1 MIAKE
6 RLFESRGSLSSALAT
21 DVANALQHHV
31 RTKGSSCLAVSGGS
45 TPKLFFETLSRFD
58 VPWSRVTV
66 TLVDERQVPETDPR
80 SNARLVRDNLLQN
93 SAAGAQFVPLFDNPE
108 AENVGTL
115 DVVVLGMGNDG
126 HTASFFP
133 GGDNLGEVLN
143 PKTGK
148 RIVTMSA
155 PAAGES
161 RLTFT
166 LPALLDASL
175 LCLHIEGQEKR
186 DVLNKALGEG
196 SVEAMPVRAVLRSKK
211 PLTLYWCP

>member
-58 VPWSRVTV
+58 IPWSRITV
-66 TLVDERQVPETDPR
+66 TLVDERQVPETNPR
-80 SNARLVRDNLLQN
+80 SNARLVREDLLQN
-93 SAAGAQFVPLFDNPE
+93 SAAGAEFVPLFENSD
-108 AENVGTL
+108 AENIGTL
-115 DVVVLGMGNDG
+115 DVIVLGMGSDG

-133 GGDNLGEVLN
+133 GGNNLSEALN
-143 PKTGK
+143 PKAGK
-148 RIVTMSA
+148 RIVAMSA
-155 PAAGES
+155 PAADEP

-186 DVLNKALGEG
+186 DVLDRALTEG
-196 SVEAMPVRAVLRSKK
+196 PVEAMPVRAVLRSKK

>member
-31 RTKGSSCLAVSGGS
+31 RAKGSACLAVSGGS

-58 VPWSRVTV
+58 VPWSKVTI
-66 TLVDERQVPETDPR
+66 TLADERQVPETNSR
-80 SNARLVRDNLLQN
+80 SNARLVRENLLQN
-93 SAAGAQFVPLFDNPE
+93 SAAGAEFVPLFENPD

-115 DVVVLGMGNDG
+115 DVVVLGMGSDG

-133 GGDNLGEVLN
+133 GGDNLSEALS
-143 PKTGK
+143 PKAGK
-148 RIVTMSA
+148 RIVKISA
-155 PAAGES
+155 PAADEP

-186 DVLNKALGEG
+186 AVLNKALAEG
-196 SVEAMPVRAVLRSKK
+196 PVEAMPVRAVLRSKK

>member
-31 RTKGSSCLAVSGGS
+31 RAKGSASLAVSGGS

-58 VPWSRVTV
+58 IPWSRITV
-66 TLVDERQVPETDPR
+66 TLVDERQVPETSPR
-80 SNARLVRDNLLQN
+80 SNAKLVRENLLQN
-93 SAAGAQFVPLFDNPE
+93 SAAGAEFVPLFENPD

-133 GGDNLGEVLN
+133 DGDNLSEALN
-143 PKTGK
+143 LKSGK
-148 RIVTMSA
+148 RIVKMSA
-155 PAAGES
+155 PDADEP

-186 DVLNKALGEG
+186 DVLNQALAEG
-196 SVEAMPVRAVLRSKK
+196 PVEAMPVRAVLRSKK

>member
-31 RTKGSSCLAVSGGS
+31 RAKGSTCLAVSGGI

-58 VPWSRVTV
+58 IPWSKITV
-66 TLVDERQVPETDPR
+66 TLVDERQVPETNPR
-80 SNARLVRDNLLQN
+80 SNAKFVRENLLQN
-93 SAAGAQFVPLFDNPE
+93 SAAGAEFVPLFENPD
-108 AENVGTL
+108 AKNISTL
-115 DVVVLGMGNDG
+115 DVVVLGMGSDG

-133 GGDNLGEVLN
+133 DGDNLSEALN
-143 PKTGK
+143 PKSGK
-148 RIVTMSA
+148 RIVEMSA
-155 PAAGES
+155 PAAGEP

-186 DVLNKALGEG
+186 DVLNKALAEG
-196 SVEAMPVRAVLRSKK
+196 PVEAMPVRAVLRSKK

>member
-21 DVANALQHHV
+21 DVANALQHQV
-31 RTKGSSCLAVSGGS
+31 RAKGSACLAVSGGS

-58 VPWSRVTV
+58 VPWSRITV
-66 TLVDERQVPETDPR
+66 TLVDERQVPEADPR
-80 SNARLVRDNLLQN
+80 SNARLVRENLLQN
-93 SAAGAQFVPLFDNPE
+93 SAAGAEFVPLFENPE
-108 AENVGTL
+108 AESIGTL

-133 GGDNLGEVLN
+133 GGDNLSEALS
-143 PKTGK
+143 PKAGK
-148 RIVTMSA
+148 RIVEISA
-155 PAAGES
+155 PAAGEP

-186 DVLNKALGEG
+186 DVLNQALAEG
-196 SVEAMPVRAVLRSKK
+196 PVEAMPVRAVLRSKK

>member
-31 RTKGSSCLAVSGGS
+31 RTKGSACLAVSGGS
-45 TPKLFFETLSRFD
+45 TPRLFFETLSRFD
-58 VPWSRVTV
+58 VPWSRITV
-66 TLVDERQVPETDPR
+66 TLVDERQVPETNPR
-80 SNARLVRDNLLQN
+80 SNAKLVRENLLQN
-93 SAAGAQFVPLFDNPE
+93 SAAGAEFVPLFENPE
-108 AENVGTL
+108 AENIATL
-115 DVVVLGMGNDG
+115 DVVVLGMGSDG

-133 GGDNLGEVLN
+133 GGDNLSEALS
-143 PKTGK
+143 PKAGK
-148 RIVTMSA
+148 RIVAISA
-155 PAAGES
+155 PAADEP

-186 DVLNKALGEG
+186 DVLNRALAEG
-196 SVEAMPVRAVLRSKK
+196 PVEAMPVRAVLRSKK

>member
-31 RTKGSSCLAVSGGS
+31 RVKGSACLAVSGGS

-58 VPWSRVTV
+58 VPWSRITV
-66 TLVDERQVPETDPR
+66 TLVDERQVPETNPR
-80 SNARLVRDNLLQN
+80 SNAKLVRENLLQN
-93 SAAGAQFVPLFDNPE
+93 SAAGAEFVPLFENPD
-108 AENVGTL
+108 AENIATL
-115 DVVVLGMGNDG
+115 DVVVLGMGSDG

-133 GGDNLGEVLN
+133 GGDNLSEALN

-148 RIVTMSA
+148 RIVKMSA
-155 PAAGES
+155 PAADEP

-186 DVLNKALGEG
+186 DVLNKALAEG
-196 SVEAMPVRAVLRSKK
+196 PVEAMPVRAVLRSKK

>member
-31 RTKGSSCLAVSGGS
+31 RAKGSSCLAVSGGT

-58 VPWSRVTV
+58 IPWSRITV
-66 TLVDERQVPETDPR
+66 TLVDERQVAETSPR
-80 SNARLVRDNLLQN
+80 SNAKLVRENLLQN
-93 SAAGAQFVPLFDNPE
+93 SAAGAKFVPLFENPD
-108 AENVGTL
+108 AENIATL
-115 DVVVLGMGNDG
+115 DVVVLGMGSDG

-133 GGDNLGEVLN
+133 GGDNLSEALN

-148 RIVTMSA
+148 RIVKMSA
-155 PAAGES
+155 PAADEP

-186 DVLNKALGEG
+186 DVLDQALAEG
-196 SVEAMPVRAVLRSKK
+196 PVEAMPVRAVLRSKK
-211 PLTLYWCP
+211 PLALYWCP

>member
-80 SNARLVRDNLLQN
+80 SNARLVRENLLQN

-133 GGDNLGEVLN
+133 GGDNLGEALN
-143 PKTGK
+143 PKIGK

-186 DVLNKALGEG
+186 DVLNKALVEG
-196 SVEAMPVRAVLRSKK
+196 PVEAMPVRAVLRSKK

>member
-31 RTKGSSCLAVSGGS
+31 RVKGSACLAVSGGS

-58 VPWSRVTV
+58 VPWSRITV
-66 TLVDERQVPETDPR
+66 TLVDERQVPETNPR
-80 SNARLVRDNLLQN
+80 SNARLVRENLLQN
-93 SAAGAQFVPLFDNPE
+93 SAAGAEFVPLFENPD
-108 AENVGTL
+108 AENIGTL

-133 GGDNLGEVLN
+133 GGDNLSEALK
-143 PKTGK
+143 PKAGK
-148 RIVTMSA
+148 RIVEMSA
-155 PAAGES
+155 PAADEP

-166 LPALLDASL
+166 LPTLLDTSL

-186 DVLNKALGEG
+186 DVLNQALAEG
-196 SVEAMPVRAVLRSKK
+196 PVEAMPVRAVLRSKK

>member
-1 MIAKE
+1 MIARE

-21 DVANALQHHV
+21 DVANALQRHV
-31 RTKGSSCLAVSGGS
+31 RAKGSACLAVSGGT

-58 VPWSRVTV
+58 IPWSRITV
-66 TLVDERQVPETDPR
+66 TLVDERQVPETNPR
-80 SNARLVRDNLLQN
+80 SNARLVRENLLQN
-93 SAAGAQFVPLFDNPE
+93 SAAGAAFVPLFENPD
-108 AENVGTL
+108 AENIATL
-115 DVVVLGMGNDG
+115 DVVVFGMGSDG

-133 GGDNLGEVLN
+133 GGDSLGEALSL
-143 PKTGK
+143 KSGK
-148 RIVTMSA
+148 RIVGMSA
-155 PAAGES
+155 PAAGEP

-186 DVLNKALGEG
+186 AVLNQALAEG
-196 SVEAMPVRAVLRSKK
+196 PVEAMPVRAVLRSKK

>member
-31 RTKGSSCLAVSGGS
+31 RAKGSACLAVSGGS

-58 VPWSRVTV
+58 IPWSKITIA
-66 TLVDERQVPETDPR
+66 LVDERQVPETSPR
-80 SNARLVRDNLLQN
+80 SNAKLVRENLLQN
-93 SAAGAQFVPLFDNPE
+93 SAAGAEFVPLFENPE
-108 AENVGTL
+108 AENLGTL
-115 DVVVLGMGNDG
+115 DVVVLGMGSDG

-133 GGDNLGEVLN
+133 GGNNLSEALN
-143 PKTGK
+143 PKSGN
-148 RIVTMSA
+148 RIIEISA
-155 PAAGES
+155 PAAGEP

-175 LCLHIEGQEKR
+175 LCLHIEGREKR
-186 DVLNKALGEG
+186 DVLNQALAEG
-196 SVEAMPVRAVLRSKK
+196 PVEAMPVRAVLRSKK

>member
-31 RTKGSSCLAVSGGS
+31 RAKGSACLAVSGGS

-58 VPWSRVTV
+58 IPWSKITI
-66 TLVDERQVPETDPR
+66 TLVDERQVPETSPR
-80 SNARLVRDNLLQN
+80 SNAKLVRENLLQN
-93 SAAGAQFVPLFDNPE
+93 SAAGAEFVPLFENPE
-108 AENVGTL
+108 AENLGTL
-115 DVVVLGMGNDG
+115 DVVVLGMGSDG

-133 GGDNLGEVLN
+133 GGNNLSEALN
-143 PKTGK
+143 PKSGN
-148 RIVTMSA
+148 RIIEISA
-155 PAAGES
+155 PAAGEP

-175 LCLHIEGQEKR
+175 LCLHIEGREKR
-186 DVLNKALGEG
+186 DVLNQALAEG
-196 SVEAMPVRAVLRSKK
+196 PVEAMPVRAVLRSKK

>member
-31 RTKGSSCLAVSGGS
+31 RTKGSACLAVSGGS

-58 VPWSRVTV
+58 VPWSRITV
-66 TLVDERQVPETDPR
+66 TLVDERQVPETNPR
-80 SNARLVRDNLLQN
+80 SNARLVRENLLQN
-93 SAAGAQFVPLFDNPE
+93 SAAGAEFVPLFENPD
-108 AENVGTL
+108 AENIGTL
-115 DVVVLGMGNDG
+115 DVVVLGMGSDG
-126 HTASFFP
+126 HTASYFP
-133 GGDNLGEVLN
+133 GGDNLSEALH

-148 RIVTMSA
+148 RIVKILA
-155 PAAGES
+155 PAAGEP

-186 DVLNKALGEG
+186 DVLNQALAEG
-196 SVEAMPVRAVLRSKK
+196 PVEAMPVRAVLRSKK

>member
-1 MIAKE
+1 MIVKE

-21 DVANALQHHV
+21 DVANVLQHHV
-31 RTKGSSCLAVSGGS
+31 RVKGSACLAVSGGS

-58 VPWSRVTV
+58 VPWSRITV
-66 TLVDERQVPETDPR
+66 TLVDERQVPETNPR
-80 SNARLVRDNLLQN
+80 SNARLVRENLLQN
-93 SAAGAQFVPLFDNPE
+93 SAAGAEFVPLFENPD
-108 AENVGTL
+108 AENIGTL

-126 HTASFFP
+126 HTASFYP
-133 GGDNLGEVLN
+133 GGDNLGEALN

-148 RIVTMSA
+148 RIVKMSA
-155 PAAGES
+155 PAADES

-166 LPALLDASL
+166 LHALLDASL

-186 DVLNKALGEG
+186 DVLNQALAEG
-196 SVEAMPVRAVLRSKK
+196 PVEAMPVRAVLRSKK

>member
-21 DVANALQHHV
+21 DVANALQRHV
-31 RTKGSSCLAVSGGS
+31 RAKGSACLAVSGGS

-58 VPWSRVTV
+58 VPWSRITV
-66 TLVDERQVPETDPR
+66 TLVDERQVPETNPR
-80 SNARLVRDNLLQN
+80 SNAKLVRENLLQN
-93 SAAGAQFVPLFDNPE
+93 SAAGAEFVPLFENPG
-108 AENVGTL
+108 AENIGTL
-115 DVVVLGMGNDG
+115 DVVVLGMGSDG

-133 GGDNLGEVLN
+133 GGDNLSEALA

-148 RIVTMSA
+148 RIVGMSA
-155 PAAGES
+155 PAADEP

-186 DVLNKALGEG
+186 NVLNQALTEG
-196 SVEAMPVRAVLRSKK
+196 PVEAMPVRAVLRSKK

>member
-31 RTKGSSCLAVSGGS
+31 RAKGRACLAVSGGS

-58 VPWSRVTV
+58 IPWSKITV
-66 TLVDERQVPETDPR
+66 TLVDERQVPETNPR
-80 SNARLVRDNLLQN
+80 SNAKLVRENLLQN
-93 SAAGAQFVPLFDNPE
+93 SAAGAEFVPLFENPD

-133 GGDNLGEVLN
+133 GGNNLSEALN
-143 PKTGK
+143 PNIGK
-148 RIVTMSA
+148 RIVEISA
-155 PAAGES
+155 PAADEP

-186 DVLNKALGEG
+186 DVLNKALAEG
-196 SVEAMPVRAVLRSKK
+196 PVEAMPVRAVLRSKK

>member
-31 RTKGSSCLAVSGGS
+31 RAKGSACLAVSGGS

-58 VPWSRVTV
+58 VPWSRITV
-66 TLVDERQVPETDPR
+66 TLVDERQVPETNVR
-80 SNARLVRDNLLQN
+80 SNAKLVRENLVQN
-93 SAAGAQFVPLFDNPE
+93 SAAGAEFVPLFENPE

-115 DVVVLGMGNDG
+115 DVVVLGMGSDG

-133 GGDNLGEVLN
+133 GGDNLSEALH

-148 RIVTMSA
+148 RIVKMSA
-155 PAAGES
+155 PAADEP

-186 DVLNKALGEG
+186 DVLNRALAEG
-196 SVEAMPVRAVLRSKK
+196 PVEAMPVRAVLRSKK

>member
-1 MIAKE
+1 MIVKE

-31 RTKGSSCLAVSGGS
+31 RVKGSACLAVSGGS

-58 VPWSRVTV
+58 VPWSRITV
-66 TLVDERQVPETDPR
+66 TLVDERQVPETNPR
-80 SNARLVRDNLLQN
+80 SNAKLVRENLLQN
-93 SAAGAQFVPLFDNPE
+93 SAAGAEFVPLFGNPG
-108 AENVGTL
+108 AENIGTL
-115 DVVVLGMGNDG
+115 DVVVLGMGSDG

-133 GGDNLGEVLN
+133 GGDNLSEALN

-148 RIVTMSA
+148 RIVMMSA
-155 PAAGES
+155 PAADEP

-175 LCLHIEGQEKR
+175 LCLHIEGHEKR
-186 DVLNKALGEG
+186 DVLNQALAEG
-196 SVEAMPVRAVLRSKK
+196 PVEAMPVRAVLRSKK

>member
-31 RTKGSSCLAVSGGS
+31 RAKGSSCLAVSGGT

-58 VPWSRVTV
+58 IPWSKISV
-66 TLVDERQVPETDPR
+66 TLVDERQVPETNPR
-80 SNARLVRDNLLQN
+80 SNARLVHENLLQN
-93 SAAGAQFVPLFDNPE
+93 SAAGAEFVPLYENPD
-108 AENVGTL
+108 AENIATL
-115 DVVVLGMGNDG
+115 DVVILGMGSDG

-133 GGDNLGEVLN
+133 GGDNLSEALS
-143 PKTGK
+143 PKSGK
-148 RIVTMSA
+148 RIVEISA
-155 PAAGES
+155 PAADEP

-186 DVLNKALGEG
+186 DVLNRALAEG
-196 SVEAMPVRAVLRSKK
+196 PVEAMPVRAVLRSKK

>member
-31 RTKGSSCLAVSGGS
+31 RAKGSACLAVSGGS

-58 VPWSRVTV
+58 VPWSKVTI
-66 TLVDERQVPETDPR
+66 TLVDERQVPETNPR
-80 SNARLVRDNLLQN
+80 SNARLVRENLLQN
-93 SAAGAQFVPLFDNPE
+93 SAAGAEFVPLFGNPD

-133 GGDNLGEVLN
+133 GGDNLSEALN
-143 PKTGK
+143 PKSGK
-148 RIVTMSA
+148 RIVEMSA
-155 PAAGES
+155 PAADES

-175 LCLHIEGQEKR
+175 LCLHVEGQEKR
-186 DVLNKALGEG
+186 DVLNQALAEG
-196 SVEAMPVRAVLRSKK
+196 PVEAMPVRAVLRSKK

>member
-31 RTKGSSCLAVSGGS
+31 RTKGSACLAVSGGS

-58 VPWSRVTV
+58 VPWSRITV
-66 TLVDERQVPETDPR
+66 TLVDERQVSETNPR
-80 SNARLVRDNLLQN
+80 SNARLVRENLLQN
-93 SAAGAQFVPLFDNPE
+93 SAAGAEFVPLFENPD
-108 AENVGTL
+108 AENIGTL
-115 DVVVLGMGNDG
+115 DVVVLGMGSDG

-133 GGDNLGEVLN
+133 GGDNLSEALN

-148 RIVTMSA
+148 RIVKMSA
-155 PAAGES
+155 PAADEP

-186 DVLNKALGEG
+186 DVLNQALAEG
-196 SVEAMPVRAVLRSKK
+196 PVEAMPVRAVLRSKK

>member
-66 TLVDERQVPETDPR
+66 TLVDERQVPETGPR
-80 SNARLVRDNLLQN
+80 SNARLVRENLLQN

-133 GGDNLGEVLN
+133 GGDNLGEALN
-143 PKTGK
+143 PKTGR

-155 PAAGES
+155 PAAGEP

-196 SVEAMPVRAVLRSKK
+196 PVEAMPVRAVLRSKK

>member
-31 RTKGSSCLAVSGGS
+31 RAKGSACLAVSGGS

-58 VPWSRVTV
+58 VPWSRITV
-66 TLVDERQVPETDPR
+66 TLVDERQVPESNPR
-80 SNARLVRDNLLQN
+80 SNAKLVRENLLQN
-93 SAAGAQFVPLFDNPE
+93 SAAGAAFVPLFENSD
-108 AENVGTL
+108 AENIATL
-115 DVVVLGMGNDG
+115 DVVVLGMGSDG

-133 GGDNLGEVLN
+133 GGDYLSEALDL
-143 PKTGK
+143 KSGK

-155 PAAGES
+155 PGADER

-186 DVLNKALGEG
+186 DVLNQALAEG
-196 SVEAMPVRAVLRSKK
+196 PVEAMPVRAVLRSKK
-211 PLTLYWCP
+211 PLALYWCP

>member
-31 RTKGSSCLAVSGGS
+31 RTKGSACLAVSGGS

-58 VPWSRVTV
+58 IPWSKITV
-66 TLVDERQVPETDPR
+66 TLVDERQVPETSPR
-80 SNARLVRDNLLQN
+80 SNARLVRENLLQN
-93 SAAGAQFVPLFDNPE
+93 SAAGAKFIPLFENPG
-108 AENVGTL
+108 AKNAPPL
-115 DVVVLGMGNDG
+115 DAVVLGMGSDG
-126 HTASFFP
+126 HTASLFP
-133 GGDNLGEVLN
+133 GGDHLGEAIN
-143 PKTGK
+143 PKTK
-148 RIVTMSA
+148 RRLVEISA
-155 PAAGES
+155 PAAGEP

-186 DVLNKALGEG
+186 DVLNKALAEG
-196 SVEAMPVRAVLRSKK
+196 PVESMPIRAVLRSKK

>member
-31 RTKGSSCLAVSGGS
+31 RAKGSSCLAVSGGS

-58 VPWSRVTV
+58 VPWSRITV
-66 TLVDERQVPETDPR
+66 TLVDERQVPETNPR
-80 SNARLVRDNLLQN
+80 SNAKLVRENLLQN
-93 SAAGAQFVPLFDNPE
+93 SAVGAEFVPLFENPD
-108 AENVGTL
+108 AENIGTL
-115 DVVVLGMGNDG
+115 DVVVLGMGSDG

-133 GGDNLGEVLN
+133 GGDYLSEALDL
-143 PKTGK
+143 KSGK

-155 PAAGES
+155 PAADEP

-186 DVLNKALGEG
+186 DVLNQALAEG
-196 SVEAMPVRAVLRSKK
+196 PVEAMPVRAVLRSKK

>member
-6 RLFESRGSLSSALAT
+6 RVFESRGSLSSALAT
-21 DVANALQHHV
+21 DVANALQHHLRV
-31 RTKGSSCLAVSGGS
+31 KGSACLAVSGGS

-58 VPWSRVTV
+58 VPWSRITV
-66 TLVDERQVPETDPR
+66 TLVDERQVPETNPR
-80 SNARLVRDNLLQN
+80 SNAKLVRENLLQN
-93 SAAGAQFVPLFDNPE
+93 SAAGAEFVPLFENPD
-108 AENVGTL
+108 AENIGTL
-115 DVVVLGMGNDG
+115 DIVVLGMGSDG

-133 GGDNLGEVLN
+133 GGDNLGEALS

-148 RIVTMSA
+148 RIVKMSA
-155 PAAGES
+155 PAADEP

-186 DVLNKALGEG
+186 DVLNQALAEG
-196 SVEAMPVRAVLRSKK
+196 PVEAMPVRAVLRSKK

>member
-31 RTKGSSCLAVSGGS
+31 RAKGSSCLAVSGGT

-58 VPWSRVTV
+58 IPWSRITV
-66 TLVDERQVPETDPR
+66 TLVDERQVPETNPR
-80 SNARLVRDNLLQN
+80 SNAKLVRENLLQN
-93 SAAGAQFVPLFDNPE
+93 SAAGAEFVPLFENPD
-108 AENVGTL
+108 AENIGTL

-133 GGDNLGEVLN
+133 GGDNLSEALN

-148 RIVTMSA
+148 RIVEMSA
-155 PAAGES
+155 PAADEP

-186 DVLNKALGEG
+186 DVLNQALAEG
-196 SVEAMPVRAVLRSKK
+196 PVEAMPVRAVLRSKK

>member
-31 RTKGSSCLAVSGGS
+31 RAKGSACLAVSGGS

-58 VPWSRVTV
+58 IPWSKITI
-66 TLVDERQVPETDPR
+66 TLVDERQVPETSPR
-80 SNARLVRDNLLQN
+80 SNAKLVRENLLQN
-93 SAAGAQFVPLFDNPE
+93 SAAGAEFVPLFENPE
-108 AENVGTL
+108 AENLGTL
-115 DVVVLGMGNDG
+115 DVVVLGMGSDG

-133 GGDNLGEVLN
+133 GGNNLSEALN
-143 PKTGK
+143 PKSGN
-148 RIVTMSA
+148 RIIEISA
-155 PAAGES
+155 TAAGEP

-186 DVLNKALGEG
+186 DVLDQALAEG
-196 SVEAMPVRAVLRSKK
+196 PVEAMPVRAVLRSKK

>member
-31 RTKGSSCLAVSGGS
+31 RTKGSACLAVSGGS
-45 TPKLFFETLSRFD
+45 TPRLFFETLSRTD
-58 VPWSRVTV
+58 IPWSKITV
-66 TLVDERQVPETDPR
+66 TLVDDRQVPETSPR
-80 SNARLVRDNLLQN
+80 SNARLVRENLLQN
-93 SAAGAQFVPLFDNPE
+93 SAAGAAFIPLFENPE
-108 AENVGTL
+108 VKNAPTL
-115 DVVVLGMGNDG
+115 DVVVLGMGSDG
-126 HTASFFP
+126 HTASLFP
-133 GGDNLGEVLN
+133 GGDHLGEAIN
-143 PKTGK
+143 PKTKK
-148 RIVTMSA
+148 RLIEISA
-155 PAAGES
+155 PASGEP

-186 DVLNKALGEG
+186 DVLNKALAEG
-196 SVEAMPVRAVLRSKK
+196 PVEAMPIRAVLRSKK